1 MKKKVLVCVIS
12 FLLLFSL
19 LSPAH
24 ASDRIEFPQASEGQ
38 INEALTKIVPLR
50 IIPSNPFYFFITG
63 KEIVLRI
70 FQPSSVKRAQ
80 FDMTLAGKRL
90 KEAYLLAANGDIKNA
105 SANMIR
111 YGDKLRDMTGGLDRA
126 KSQNQ
131 DVANLI
137 GEIAENLK
145 SQEVL
150 FFAIGKRTEGMGD
163 GYSFRENYDKAA
175 EAFVDAVNAL
185 NNFRPGIRDRFKS
198 ATSTAAPEENLLNS
212 APKAPGFIEASPSTK
227 PNRIIY

>member
-1 MKKKVLVCVIS
+1 MRKVLVCLVS
-12 FLLLFSL
+12 FLLLFWATVI
-19 LSPAH
+19 PVH
-24 ASDRIEFPQASEGQ
+24 AQVDFPQASEGQ

-63 KEIVLRI
+63 KEMILRI

-90 KEAYLLAANGDIKNA
+90 KESYLLAANGDIKNA

-111 YGDKLRDMTGGLDRA
+111 YGNKLRDMTSELDRA

-131 DVANLI
+131 DIANLI

-150 FFAIGKRTEGMGD
+150 FFAIGKRTEGLGD
-163 GYSFRENYDKAA
+163 GYNFRENYNKAA
-175 EAFVDAVNAL
+175 AVFVDTVNAL

-212 APKAPGFIEASPSTK
+212 APKTPGFIEASPGVR
-227 PNRIIY
+227 PNKIIY

>member
-1 MKKKVLVCVIS
+1 MRKVLVCVIS
-12 FLLLFSL
+12 LLLFFL
-19 LSPAH
+19 TLSPAH
-24 ASDRIEFPQASEGQ
+24 ASNQIEFPQASEGQ
-38 INEALTKIVPLR
+38 INEALAKIVPLR

-63 KEIVLRI
+63 KELVLRV
-70 FQPSSVKRAQ
+70 FAPSSVKRAQ

-90 KEAYLLAANGDIKNA
+90 KESYLLVANGDIKNA
-105 SANMIR
+105 SLNMIR
-111 YGDKLRDMTGGLDRA
+111 YGNKLREMTGGLDRA

-150 FFAIGKRTEGMGD
+150 FFAIGKRTEGLED
-163 GYSFRENYDKAA
+163 GYGFRENYDKAA
-175 EAFVDAVNAL
+175 EAFVDGVNAL

-198 ATSTAAPEENLLNS
+198 ATSTAAPEENLLDS
-212 APKAPGFIEASPSTK
+212 APKAPGFIEASPGVRPSK
-227 PNRIIY
+227 IIY

>member
-1 MKKKVLVCVIS
+1 MRRIVLTCAIS
-12 FLLLFSL
+12 FLLFFLT
-19 LSPAH
+19 LSPAR

-63 KEIVLRI
+63 KEMVLRI

-80 FDMTLAGKRL
+80 FDMILAGKRL
-90 KEAYLLAANGDIKNA
+90 KESYLLAANGDIKNA
-105 SANMIR
+105 SLNMLR
-111 YGDKLRDMTGGLDRA
+111 YGDKLREMTGGLDRA

-131 DVANLI
+131 DIANLI

-150 FFAIGKRTEGMGD
+150 FFAIGKRTEGLTEEHN
-163 GYSFRENYDKAA
+163 FRENYNKEAA
-175 EAFVDAVNAL
+175 AFVDGVNAL